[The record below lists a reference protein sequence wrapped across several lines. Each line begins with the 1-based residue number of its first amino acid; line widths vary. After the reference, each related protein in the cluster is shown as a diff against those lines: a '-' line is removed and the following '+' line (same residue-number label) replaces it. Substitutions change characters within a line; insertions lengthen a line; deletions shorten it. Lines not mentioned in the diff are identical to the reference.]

1 MRLLCLSFPI
11 KGMPWDGISII
22 FILYDIQCCDTF
34 SIYIYIYILY
44 TCLCTFWKSL
54 SLSHAW
60 TTNWP
65 EVKPE
70 LWQVVLASLFPTWK
84 CCWLPQFNLIQTLLV
99 GGQRDGVR
107 PCLQCQGWVWSSE
120 TSFFRQKCYWKI
132 NQVRSFMAHFLGF
145 KTPLIGIGCPGLSGN
160 LNKCKQFNNMGSFQQ
175 LFLGSKILLL
185 SFVTK

>member
-1 MRLLCLSFPI
+1 MLEQQSDQRSNLS
-11 KGMPWDGISII
+11 
-22 FILYDIQCCDTF
+22 CDKSSSPVF
-34 SIYIYIYILY
+34 SQ
-44 TCLCTFWKSL
+44 TG
-54 SLSHAW
+54 
-60 TTNWP
+60 P
-65 EVKPE
+65 
-70 LWQVVLASLFPTWK
+70 WK
-84 CCWLPQFNLIQTLLV
+84 CCWLPWFNLIQTLLV

-160 LNKCKQFNNMGSFQQ
+160 LNKYKQFNNMGSFQQ

-185 SFVTK
+185 SFVRNSWDTFWDHF